1 MEINGRLKINSMTG
15 TSVSVVGYDANATIT
30 SGGTTI
36 TNLNNW
42 SNFGQTGI
50 VVQTATGAW
59 SGRTITGPAAG
70 ITVTNGN
77 GVAGNPTLSL
87 NGDLN
92 ALENLA
98 STGIAVR
105 TGTNTWAQR
114 TITAGAGI
122 TVTNGNGV
130 SGNPTISL
138 PSSAIT
144 NLNLWSAGTGTSS
157 VRTGSNTTSSGNFS
171 VSIGRSNIA
180 SGEGSFAG
188 GVPDNGGTI
197 NTVATQRNS
206 FSFQEAYAQFWGV
219 SAGSYEQKSAILGG
233 RENITLA
240 GTGSN
245 IILGGQ
251 YNRISGCSYS
261 SIIGSTTSE
270 IRGSGGV
277 IIGST
282 SSKITNGSGGVII
295 GSTSSKI
302 TNGSGGVIIG
312 STSSNITNGSGG
324 VIIGST
330 SSNITGG
337 IAGAIILGGS
347 SMSATDNNTVYVPN
361 HKITGFRQQT
371 YVTVGASSTTLAKET
386 SVVIGGLSVRGGSI
400 TTTLPASPVDGQII
414 KLRRIGADGFTWTLA
429 PNTGY
434 TLNVNGLV
442 GNYNIG
448 VSTKLTVILIGTVW
462 YDI

>member
-295 GSTSSKI
+295 GSTSS
-302 TNGSGGVIIG
+302 
-312 STSSNITNGSGG
+312 NITNGSGG